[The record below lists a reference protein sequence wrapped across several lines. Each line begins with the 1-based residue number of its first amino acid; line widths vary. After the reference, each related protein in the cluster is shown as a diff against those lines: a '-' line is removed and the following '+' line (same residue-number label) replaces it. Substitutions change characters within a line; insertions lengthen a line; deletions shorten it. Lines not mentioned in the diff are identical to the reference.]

1 MINGSLPFSRTGI
14 SGSMLVPQ
22 PRAVQVRPYPVHRE
36 TDRPQALGEG
46 ISVAH
51 SPLPF
56 HCFSGAWGPKEGP
69 GVARAGLGPTSG
81 EWTPGPRSAEE
92 SRP

>member
-14 SGSMLVPQ
+14 SGSMLVPR
-22 PRAVQVRPYPVHRE
+22 PRAVQVCPYPVHKE

-46 ISVAH
+46 NSVAH

-56 HCFSGAWGPKEGP
+56 HCFSGAWG
-69 GVARAGLGPTSG
+69 LGPQGGSRSG
-81 EWTPGPRSAEE
+81 QGWAGAYLWRVDSWAQER
-92 SRP
+92 